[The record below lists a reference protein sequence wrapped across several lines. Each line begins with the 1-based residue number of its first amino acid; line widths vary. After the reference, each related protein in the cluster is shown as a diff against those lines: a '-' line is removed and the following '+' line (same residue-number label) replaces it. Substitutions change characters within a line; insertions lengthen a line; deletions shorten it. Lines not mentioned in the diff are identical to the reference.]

1 MRVEYVRL
9 FRFHD
14 IHHNQVGKVVVL
26 FAFMLVPLA
35 ITLNFSID
43 SARQLSL
50 ARQIQYAADAGAL
63 AGARGFKDSS
73 IDTTDVHALA
83 LHAFSENMTA
93 FQPNATCQ
101 TPTVTVDTDSQT
113 VDVSATCAI
122 NSSMGSGLSG
132 RSTLNATRS
141 ATGTAGLSAVD
152 LALVLDISS
161 SMSGS
166 KVAAVQDAA
175 TLLIDHLLS
184 GSSSDG
190 VRIASIPYS
199 SGVNAGVYGNLAL
212 GWGADDDRHA
222 DGASRVCVSERSGT
236 AAFTDDAPEASKWVG
251 PRTTRTSACPLAG
264 DELVPLT
271 NDADALKMHIQNLFA
286 QGYTAGHVGLAWGWY
301 ALSPEWSAIWPAASA
316 PLPYGNPDEL
326 KAVVLMTD
334 GVFNEASVTAQGSAL
349 EQAEFLC
356 NAMRAKGVVIYTV
369 AFDNPG
375 DIAENLM
382 RTCASSADA
391 FYEAVDRADLIAT
404 FSDIAGQFTGARL
417 TQ

>member
-1 MRVEYVRL
+1 
-9 FRFHD
+9 
-14 IHHNQVGKVVVL
+14 
-26 FAFMLVPLA
+26 MLVPLA

-73 IDTTDVHALA
+73 IGTTDVQALA
-83 LHAFSENMTA
+83 LNAFSKNMTA

-101 TPTVTVDTDSQT
+101 TPTVTVDTDNQT

-122 NSSMGSGLSG
+122 NSSVGSGLSG

-141 ATGTAGLSAVD
+141 ATGTAGSTTVD

-161 SMSGS
+161 SMRGS
-166 KVAAVQDAA
+166 KVAALQDAA
-175 TLLIDHLLS
+175 TQLIDTLIS
-184 GSSSDG
+184 GSADDS

-212 GWGADDDRHA
+212 GWSTDDDRHV
-222 DGASRVCVSERSGT
+222 DGASRVCVSERSGS
-236 AAFTDDAPEASKWVG
+236 AAFTNDAPEASKWVG
-251 PRTTRTSACPLAG
+251 PRTTYTSVCPLVG

-271 NDADALKMHIQNLFA
+271 DDADALKMHIQNLFA

-326 KAVVLMTD
+326 KVVVLMTD
-334 GVFNEASVTAQGSAL
+334 GAFNAASVSAQGSAT
-349 EQAEFLC
+349 EQAELLC
-356 NAMRAKGVVIYTV
+356 SAMRAKGVIIYTI

-375 DIAENLM
+375 ESAENLM
-382 RTCASSADA
+382 RTCASSIDR
-391 FYEAVDRADLIAT
+391 FYEAADRAELIAA
-404 FSDIAGQFTGARL
+404 FSDIAGQFTGVRL
-417 TQ
+417 AQ

>member
-1 MRVEYVRL
+1 
-9 FRFHD
+9 
-14 IHHNQVGKVVVL
+14 
-26 FAFMLVPLA
+26 MLVPLA

-73 IDTTDVHALA
+73 IGTTDVQALA
-83 LHAFSENMTA
+83 LNAFSKNMTA

-101 TPTVTVDTDSQT
+101 TPTVTVDTDNQT

-122 NSSMGSGLSG
+122 NSSVGSGLSG

-141 ATGTAGLSAVD
+141 ATGTAGSTTVD

-161 SMSGS
+161 SMRGS
-166 KVAAVQDAA
+166 KVAALQDAA
-175 TLLIDHLLS
+175 TLLIDTLIS
-184 GSSSDG
+184 GSASDS

-212 GWGADDDRHA
+212 GWSVDDDRHA
-222 DGASRVCVSERSGT
+222 DGASRVCVSERPGI

-251 PRTTRTSACPLAG
+251 PRTTYTMVCPLVG

-271 NDADALKMHIQNLFA
+271 DDADALKMHIQNLFA
-286 QGYTAGHVGLAWGWY
+286 QGYTTGHVGLAWGWY

-326 KAVVLMTD
+326 KVVVLMTD
-334 GVFNEASVTAQGSAL
+334 GAFNAASVTAQGSAP
-349 EQAEFLC
+349 EQAEHLC
-356 NAMRAKGVVIYTV
+356 NAMRANGVIIYTI

-375 DIAENLM
+375 ESAENLM
-382 RTCASSADA
+382 RTCASSIDR
-391 FYEAVDRADLIAT
+391 FYEAADRAELIAA
-404 FSDIAGQFTGARL
+404 FSDIAGQFTGVRL
-417 TQ
+417 AQ